1 MLDIRQTEHHKTH
14 DNFVVLQ
21 MLRDDSIFVY
31 DSIIQKFNDS
41 MIKMD

>member
-1 MLDIRQTEHHKTH
+1 MDHYKI
-14 DNFVVLQ
+14 DGDFDVLQ

>member
-1 MLDIRQTEHHKTH
+1 MDHYKI
-14 DNFVVLQ
+14 DGDFDVLQ
-21 MLRDDSIFVY
+21 MLRD

>member
-1 MLDIRQTEHHKTH
+1 MRRYKT
-14 DNFVVLQ
+14 DSNFVVLQ